1 MQYAFTNRT
10 NTAAR
15 VKAPQVVGGKKLQ
28 ESSMAQAHDYYKKR
42 GKLMYLLRQ
51 RYECGWCP
59 LTVVTRKIGLDGY
72 QEILKWERQAH
83 ASEKRLEWNSQAVRA
98 LTPEERHTM
107 RQEAAEN
114 LAAAEIEA
122 EAERQEAE
130 ANREYSAQK
139 ALCGPNR
146 STGTDVP
153 SYQCES
159 AEPTASSSKEPL
171 YKVDVESDD
180 SSTVSDNVSVAVMG
194 NDDDEDCK
202 IVGESLARLKPRK
215 TWVDPEPVAPW
226 KKKTEPEF
234 EMESLAPL
242 KRKRQSD

>member
-1 MQYAFTNRT
+1 
-10 NTAAR
+10 
-15 VKAPQVVGGKKLQ
+15 
-28 ESSMAQAHDYYKKR
+28 MAQAHDYYKKR

-107 RQEAAEN
+107 RQEAAEAM
-114 LAAAEIEA
+114 AAAEIAA
-122 EAERQEAE
+122 EEERQEAE

-194 NDDDEDCK
+194 NDDEDCK
-202 IVGESLARLKPRK
+202 KS
-215 TWVDPEPVAPW
+215 
-226 KKKTEPEF
+226 
-234 EMESLAPL
+234 
-242 KRKRQSD
+242 